1 VSGQKQQ
8 SVKEFVRDKGKKQK
22 KKESKKEK
30 EYKWV
35 VVGSKG
41 VWVIE
46 RGDACL
52 FVSLSVREMNT
63 FFFLFFFF

>member
-41 VWVIE
+41 L
-46 RGDACL
+46 GDRAGRCVPFCEL
-52 FVSLSVREMNT
+52 ECEGNEH
-63 FFFLFFFF
+63 FFFSFFFF